1 MAKVRLDKKGRKLLT
16 GEYQNP
22 DGRYVYHYTDKN
34 GKKCKVYSWCL
45 KSTDK
50 PPKGRKCDK
59 CLRVLKDEIAEDKTK
74 GIDTQTAKKRTVDE
88 QFEIFIDNKKTK
100 IKKNTLTN
108 YKYMYKKFIQ
118 PYFGKRKINTILY
131 SEVNKYYQD
140 LLTKQHFKVST
151 LENIHT
157 ILYPLFKLAI
167 KDDIITKNPCEDL
180 IAEYKTD
187 KRQIGKS
194 TIRHS
199 FTKQQQDSFLGFV
212 KDNIDKYERWYNLLV
227 FFIGTACRI
236 SEVCA
241 LTWDDV
247 DLAIRVAQNNPEAIK
262 IIDAGSLKETT
273 VLLAKYCDYIVC
285 SNDFARD
292 YTGIDFDYSDMN
304 KICEVYDKIS
314 KDFNGKLIITLE
326 ANGSLIKMDDG
337 FKLVK
342 SIKVESVD
350 STGAGDIYHG
360 AFTHFIANG
369 YNVIDAMKY
378 SNIAG
383 ALSVRKIGSKNSMPN
398 YEDVINYHEL

>member
-1 MAKVRLDKKGRKLLT
+1 MILCVGQSAYDITIPVNEYPEENKKYKVSEVYECGGGAANNAAYLLAKWHDKVYLASSIGNDEYGRKIKDELTSVGVNMDLFNELDNVKTTTSFITANRSKGTRTILTHLDKSMHYPADFNINIK
-16 GEYQNP
+16 P
-22 DGRYVYHYTDKN
+22 DV
-34 GKKCKVYSWCL
+34 
-45 KSTDK
+45 
-50 PPKGRKCDK
+50 
-59 CLRVLKDEIAEDKTK
+59 
-74 GIDTQTAKKRTVDE
+74 
-88 QFEIFIDNKKTK
+88 
-100 IKKNTLTN
+100 
-108 YKYMYKKFIQ
+108 
-118 PYFGKRKINTILY
+118 ILF
-131 SEVNKYYQD
+131 D
-140 LLTKQHFKVST
+140 GH
-151 LENIHT
+151 
-157 ILYPLFKLAI
+157 
-167 KDDIITKNPCEDL
+167 
-180 IAEYKTD
+180 
-187 KRQIGKS
+187 
-194 TIRHS
+194 
-199 FTKQQQDSFLGFV
+199 
-212 KDNIDKYERWYNLLV
+212 
-227 FFIGTACRI
+227 
-236 SEVCA
+236 
-241 LTWDDV
+241 DV
-247 DLAIRVAQNNPEAIK
+247 DLALRVANNNPEAIK

-342 SIKVESVD
+342 SINVESVD

-383 ALSVRKIGSKNSMPN
+383 ALSVKKIGSKNSMPS